1 MNTKQQLQSFEQLL
15 DTLEDLIDE
24 KAGAP
29 GDNHKLNFA
38 IGDVQGCFDEL
49 RLLLD
54 KIEFDPDKHNLWF
67 AGDLVNRGPNSLQ
80 VLRFVK
86 ELGDSAISV
95 LGNHDLQ
102 LLAASEGILQLK
114 QRDTISGILE
124 APDIDELLEWLRHQP
139 LLHYDKSLDYVM
151 VHAGIHPK
159 WDLEQ
164 AQACALELETVLQ
177 GEHYR
182 DFLEQ
187 ISNWNKPKKWKS
199 GLKGIERLC
208 FISNCF
214 TEMRYCDDKARMYLN
229 VGSKEA
235 KKRGYIPWYE
245 VPKRT
250 LKKTSIIFGH
260 WASLSPQK
268 IKSKQIFSLDNGCV
282 HGGKLTAICLQDK
295 SYVSVR
301 CLDAKAYS

>member
-1 MNTKQQLQSFEQLL
+1 MGYKRQLETFEQLL
-15 DTLEDLIDE
+15 DTLEDLVEE
-24 KAGAP
+24 KLLPPVGR
-29 GDNHKLNFA
+29 KISFA

-49 RLLLD
+49 RILLD

-86 ELGDSAISV
+86 ALGDSAITV

-102 LLAASEGILQLK
+102 LLASAEGFLQPR
-114 QRDTISGILE
+114 QRDTISGMLE
-124 APDIDELLEWLRHQP
+124 APDIGELLEWLRFRP
-139 LLHYDKSLDYVM
+139 LMHYDASLNYM
-151 VHAGIHPK
+151 MAHAGIYPK

-164 AQACALELETVLQ
+164 AQACARELETALQ

-182 DFLEQ
+182 DFLAQ
-187 ISNWNKPKKWKS
+187 MSSWNKPRKWNP
-199 GLKGIERLC
+199 GLQGMERLS

-214 TEMRYCDDKARMYLN
+214 TEMRYCDSKGRIRLN

-235 KKRGYIPWYE
+235 QKRGFVPWYE
-245 VPKRT
+245 VPKRA
-250 LKKTSIIFGH
+250 LKKTPIIFGH
-260 WASLSPQK
+260 WASLSSRK
-268 IKSKQIFSLDNGCV
+268 VKSKHVFSLDNGCV
-282 HGGKLTAICLQDK
+282 HGGKLTAIRLQDR
-295 SYVSVR
+295 SYINVR

>member
-1 MNTKQQLQSFEQLL
+1 MNYKKQLQTFEQLL

-24 KAGAP
+24 KFLPP
-29 GDNHKLNFA
+29 GGSPKISFA

-49 RLLLD
+49 RILLD
-54 KIEFDPDKHNLWF
+54 QIQFDPDKHNLWF

-86 ELGDSAISV
+86 ELGDSAITV

-102 LLAASEGILQLK
+102 LLAAAEGILQPR
-114 QRDTISGILE
+114 QRDTISGMLE
-124 APDIDELLEWLRHQP
+124 APDIGELLDWLRFQP
-139 LLHYDKSLDYVM
+139 LMHYDASLDYTM
-151 VHAGIHPK
+151 VHAGIYPK

-187 ISNWNKPKKWKS
+187 MSNWNKPKKWKP
-199 GLKGIERLC
+199 GLQGMERLS

-214 TEMRYCDDKARMYLN
+214 TEMRYCDIKGRIHLN

-235 KKRGYIPWYE
+235 QKRGFVPWYE

-250 LKKTSIIFGH
+250 LKKTPIIFGH
-260 WASLSPQK
+260 WASLSPK
-268 IKSKQIFSLDNGCV
+268 KVKSKHIFSLDNGCV
-282 HGGKLTAICLQDK
+282 QGGKLTAICLQDK
-295 SYVSVR
+295 SYFSVHCR
-301 CLDAKAYS
+301 DAKAYS

>member
-1 MNTKQQLQSFEQLL
+1 MGYTKQLNAFEQHL

-24 KAGAP
+24 KFLSP
-29 GDNHKLNFA
+29 VDPKISFA

-49 RLLLD
+49 RTLLD
-54 KIEFDPDKHNLWF
+54 KIEFDPEKHNLWF

-80 VLRFVK
+80 VLRFVRA
-86 ELGDSAISV
+86 LGDSAITV

-102 LLAASEGILQLK
+102 LLAAAEGFLQPR

-124 APDIDELLEWLRHQP
+124 APDIGELLEWLRFRP
-139 LLHYDKSLDYVM
+139 LMHYDASLNYM
-151 VHAGIHPK
+151 MAHAGIYPK
-159 WDLEQ
+159 WDLDQ
-164 AQACALELETVLQ
+164 TQACARELETALQ

-187 ISNWNKPKKWKS
+187 LSNWSNPRKWS
-199 GLKGIERLC
+199 PDLQGIERLS

-214 TEMRYCDDKARMYLN
+214 TEMRYCDNKGRIHLN

-235 KKRGYIPWYE
+235 QKRGLVPWYE
-245 VPKRT
+245 VPKRV
-250 LKKTSIIFGH
+250 LRKTPIIFGH
-260 WASLSPQK
+260 WASLSSRK
-268 IKSKQIFSLDNGCV
+268 VKSRHVFSLDNGCV
-282 HGGKLTAICLQDK
+282 QGGKLTAIRLQDRI
-295 SYVSVR
+295 YFNVR

>member
-1 MNTKQQLQSFEQLL
+1 MGYKRQLETFEQLL
-15 DTLEDLIDE
+15 DTLEDLVEE
-24 KAGAP
+24 KLLPPVGR
-29 GDNHKLNFA
+29 KISFA

-49 RLLLD
+49 RILLD

-86 ELGDSAISV
+86 ALGDSAITV

-102 LLAASEGILQLK
+102 LLASAEGFLQPR
-114 QRDTISGILE
+114 QRDTISGMLE
-124 APDIDELLEWLRHQP
+124 APDIGELLEWLRFRP
-139 LLHYDKSLDYVM
+139 LMHYDASLNYM
-151 VHAGIHPK
+151 MAHAGIYPK

-164 AQACALELETVLQ
+164 AQACARELETALQ

-182 DFLEQ
+182 DFLAQ
-187 ISNWNKPKKWKS
+187 MSSWNKPRKWNPDLQ
-199 GLKGIERLC
+199 GMERLS

-214 TEMRYCDDKARMYLN
+214 TEMRYCDSKGRIRLN

-235 KKRGYIPWYE
+235 QKRGFVPWYE
-245 VPKRT
+245 VPKRA
-250 LKKTSIIFGH
+250 LKKTPIIFGH
-260 WASLSPQK
+260 WASLSSRK
-268 IKSKQIFSLDNGCV
+268 VKSKHVFSLDNGCV
-282 HGGKLTAICLQDK
+282 HGGKLTAIRLQDR
-295 SYVSVR
+295 SYINVR